1 MAIVRTAGSE
11 IIRSAHFEYIAGDTA
26 THPLILGV
34 QHHIYTVLSIV
45 CFAVQDN
52 GPLIF
57 NLRGFDAI
65 LGESAQEIILFKTPT
80 VTDTDQTFVWND
92 KFSFNGYEPED
103 EGSGVVGQANT
114 AAEQDA
120 IADQGSSVSQKLEVK
135 KNHNNDK
142 WEIHVT
148 FIDQNNA

>member
-1 MAIVRTAGSE
+1 MAIARGAGTE
-11 IIRSAHFEYIAGDTA
+11 IIRSAHFEYIASNTT
-26 THPLILGV
+26 THTLIFGV

-45 CFAVQDN
+45 CFAIQDN

-57 NLRGFDAI
+57 NLRGFDA
-65 LGESAQEIILFKTPT
+65 LEGTTAEEIILFKTPT
-80 VTDTDQTFVWND
+80 VTDTNETFVWND

-103 EGSGVVGQANT
+103 EGSGVVGQMTT

-120 IADQGSSVSQKLEVK
+120 IADQGSGVSQKLEVK

-148 FIDQNNA
+148 FIDQNNS